1 MNIGFST
8 CGHWAPLQDLKDIEI
23 EDRGNPWFDD
33 SDLDIENT
41 EAIWVVLDF
50 QTAPQYLTLTVGS
63 ETEEYLFRI
72 DLTGATPVLESEDG
86 RVLYIR
92 GNEKGGKNHVE
103 RTDQRTVSQDTQT
116 L

>member
-8 CGHWAPLQDLKDIEI
+8 CGYWAPVQDLKEIEI

-33 SDLDIENT
+33 SNLDIEDT
-41 EAIWVVLDF
+41 EAIWVVLDPKN
-50 QTAPQYLTLTVGS
+50 APQYLTFTVGS
-63 ETEEYLFRI
+63 EAEEYLFTI
-72 DLTGATPVLESEDG
+72 DLTGAIPVLEDEDG

-92 GNEKGGKNHVE
+92 KKGDERDVE
-103 RTDQRTVSQDTQT
+103 RTAQRTISQNTQT

>member
-8 CGHWAPLQDLKDIEI
+8 CGHWAPLQDLKEIEI

-33 SDLDIENT
+33 RDLDMENT
-41 EAIWVVLDF
+41 EAIWVVLDIHA
-50 QTAPQYLTLTVGS
+50 APQYLTLTVGS

-72 DLTGATPVLESEDG
+72 DLTGATPVLEGEDG

-92 GNEKGGKNHVE
+92 RKGGVNHVE
-103 RTDQRTVSQDTQT
+103 RAEQRTTGQDTQA